1 MFWTNLKTKAIY
13 MQAADGK
20 TVTAVLKKSIGPSE
34 LVLIPVER
42 FV

>member
-1 MFWTNLKTKAIY
+1 METRSIY

-20 TVTAVLKKSIGPSE
+20 SFTVVLKKAINPSE

-42 FV
+42 WI